1 MINVEQW
8 SNVCGDV
15 IGMVFFSKQR
25 DTDVF
30 WAHVYHRY
38 RCDFLDLTIVVDV
51 FRCFSYSR
59 FLVGF
64 LDFFGILFNA
74 HARKVKDCSLTPLIY
89 ICQSS
94 FFCRGLFLLK
104 MFGEFCL
111 SEFINSR
118 GTLVSCPCPLSE

>member
-1 MINVEQW
+1 MMNVEQW

-15 IGMVFFSKQR
+15 IGMVFFSKRR

-64 LDFFGILFNA
+64 LDFLRHFHGRL
-74 HARKVKDCSLTPLIY
+74 R
-89 ICQSS
+89 
-94 FFCRGLFLLK
+94 FLVG
-104 MFGEFCL
+104 FHV
-111 SEFINSR
+111 ISR
-118 GTLVSCPCPLSE
+118 HFHGYS